1 MKLSFMRDLSVVSV
15 SHALAGLLAMAY
27 TMSVSRLLGVAEY
40 GYFQSMMAIY
50 STLTVFVGPMGLST
64 VHCVAVAG
72 DTSRPFVV
80 GKFLRFALGVGGVC
94 TVGLVC
100 LSPWLAGV
108 LEGGIF
114 PIVAVGVLVTAT
126 AALAVFYGALQAHG
140 AYTWYGM
147 SKIAEALVGLGA
159 GLLLVRSG
167 AGTSGAVL
175 GYVVG
180 MTSLLLYFLA
190 HRRLY
195 SFRGSAFSAWKELRT
210 LVRIS
215 LVHGIVFLV
224 SDVPVVLAR
233 SRLSAEASG
242 LYGALYNLRQLV
254 LPFCLA
260 SVAPLYSR
268 TVSSTSGRKTL
279 YQVLVLVSG
288 LGGAFL
294 SAGMFFPQLPLRLIY
309 GASFVGASRYMA
321 FYGIALLLQMISI
334 VVMFYRVARKQ
345 VSLVRLLMP
354 VVVVVVGIMLPDP
367 TIPKLI
373 AIQIVAWIS
382 YLASVSCRWMISLW
396 LERTVVDGTTH
407 TGDHAG
413 V

>member
-1 MKLSFMRDLSVVSV
+1 M
-15 SHALAGLLAMAY
+15 
-27 TMSVSRLLGVAEY
+27 
-40 GYFQSMMAIY
+40 
-50 STLTVFVGPMGLST
+50 
-64 VHCVAVAG
+64 
-72 DTSRPFVV
+72 SRPAVI
-80 GKFLRFALGVGGVC
+80 GKFLRFALGVGGAC
-94 TVGLVC
+94 TVGLAC
-100 LSPWLAGV
+100 LSPWLASV
-108 LEGGIF
+108 LDGDIF

-140 AYTWYGM
+140 AYTWYGI

-167 AGTSGAVL
+167 VGTSGAVL

-180 MTSLLLYFLA
+180 MTSLLVYLLTR
-190 HRRLY
+190 RRLY
-195 SFRGSAFSAWKELRT
+195 SFRGSAFVVWKELRT
-210 LVRIS
+210 LMSIS

-233 SRLSAEASG
+233 SRLSAQASG

-268 TVSSTSGRKTL
+268 TISSTSGRKTL

-288 LGGAFL
+288 LGSAFL
-294 SAGMFFPQLPLRLIY
+294 GVGVFFPQLPLKLIY

-321 FYGIALLLQMISI
+321 FYGMALFLQMISI
-334 VVMFYRVARKQ
+334 VVMFYQVARKQ
-345 VSLVRLLMP
+345 VSLVRLLVP
-354 VVVVVVGIMLPDP
+354 VAVVVVGIMVPDP

-382 YLASVSCRWMISLW
+382 YLASILCRWVISLW